1 MRLEIDKGKRRKSI
15 CSKKINFLGH
25 LGDSDNYEDGRNE
38 FILMSYGTENAG
50 GASAWDGQM
59 FSIQLFSVQMYTY
72 TNVYLVVGTLLYIC
86 SPDMYTV
93 QMFIVYI

>member
-25 LGDSDNYEDGRNE
+25 LGDCDWTRNK
-38 FILMSYGTENAG
+38 FILMSFGTENAG